1 MTSAVQHSYTEDG
14 MHWQCTT
21 DVRPSNNQE
30 TCVVRGAR
38 CRLETVHLD
47 VLLRDAFFDQEHG
60 DLLTLIALKL
70 DHLAKFLVIDDG
82 AVASKLLL
90 ERLEKLFLVVFC
102 EALVD
107 CAHTLGQTLQRRQRL
122 ASVSLLDTNVNVAV
136 GL

>member
-1 MTSAVQHSYTEDG
+1 M
-14 MHWQCTT
+14 
-21 DVRPSNNQE
+21 
-30 TCVVRGAR
+30 
-38 CRLETVHLD
+38 HLD

-82 AVASKLLL
+82 AVASKLLF

-107 CAHTLGQTLQRRQRL
+107 GAHTFGQTLQRRERL
-122 ASVSLLDTNVNVAV
+122 ASVSLLNTNVNVAV

>member
-1 MTSAVQHSYTEDG
+1 
-14 MHWQCTT
+14 
-21 DVRPSNNQE
+21 
-30 TCVVRGAR
+30 
-38 CRLETVHLD
+38 VHLD

-90 ERLEKLFLVVFC
+90 ERLEKLFLVVFF
-102 EALVD
+102 
-107 CAHTLGQTLQRRQRL
+107 GQTLQRRERL
-122 ASVSLLDTNVNVAV
+122 ASVSLLNTNVNVAV

>member
-1 MTSAVQHSYTEDG
+1 M
-14 MHWQCTT
+14 
-21 DVRPSNNQE
+21 
-30 TCVVRGAR
+30 
-38 CRLETVHLD
+38 HLD

-107 CAHTLGQTLQRRQRL
+107 CAHTIGQTLQRRERL